1 VKFRHIV
8 KKHQNQMNS
17 SFSHGYDITV
27 DPMIAR
33 NN

>member
-1 VKFRHIV
+1 
-8 KKHQNQMNS
+8 MNS

-33 NN
+33 NNCRRKLTKLQT